1 MTLIMQ
7 YSIFSYRERRRDGR
21 PRMAWHGPKCEDA
34 ESRQLWRH
42 QQLVSLRR
50 HYPRQVLG
58 RSPRLPLSP
67 FELPFGCAFIMAAPA
82 DKRVDACGCW
92 VSGERAV
99 AVRQVEDCRA
109 VDSRLGGGPLSILRM
124 RGLERYEWQWTRQH
138 VPQWLL
144 VVAYMAIR
152 QSYVFLHGRA
162 CAGGRALGG
171 PTVHRNAGKLA
182 SHSRRM
188 AICVM
193 CSAIGMP
200 QRSIS
205 LMCGVISMRLEY
217 WAFQNRHFQPAIP
230 RVPRN

>member
-21 PRMAWHGPKCEDA
+21 PRMAWHGPRCEDA

-109 VDSRLGGGPLSILRM
+109 VDSRLGEDRFLSCGCGALSGTNGSGHGSMSHNGCWWLRTWLFASRVFSFM
-124 RGLERYEWQWTRQH
+124 VGHARAEGRSGALRFTGMLGSSCRIAEEWLSALCVALSGCRRGLSR
-138 VPQWLL
+138 LC
-144 VVAYMAIR
+144 VALFR
-152 QSYVFLHGRA
+152 
-162 CAGGRALGG
+162 
-171 PTVHRNAGKLA
+171 
-182 SHSRRM
+182 
-188 AICVM
+188 
-193 CSAIGMP
+193 
-200 QRSIS
+200 
-205 LMCGVISMRLEY
+205 
-217 WAFQNRHFQPAIP
+217 
-230 RVPRN
+230 